1 MRTWSFYN
9 NLSRTGD
16 KFELMLLVIWNWKS
30 NGPGMVFVHGTVP
43 MLWRFSLSQYKVLR
57 CTTCYLDLHQS
68 ISQYLGWYWG
78 CIFYGQQF
86 EMPLILVN
94 LTYSY
99 MSTCFWYIGTYQSR
113 KSMCASEAVEVTL
126 QQSCKYRS
134 SILYGLVGWEIE
146 EIFWLKIFV
155 ETLIFDSMALDVS
168 YPDWKIVFT

>member
-1 MRTWSFYN
+1 MRTWS
-9 NLSRTGD
+9 SRTGD

-30 NGPGMVFVHGTVP
+30 NGPGMVFVHETVP

-57 CTTCYLDLHQS
+57 CTTCYLNLHQS
-68 ISQYLGWYWG
+68 ISQYLEWYWG

-86 EMPLILVN
+86 ELPLILVN

-99 MSTCFWYIGTYQSR
+99 MSNCFWYIGTYQSR

-146 EIFWLKIFV
+146 EVFWLKIFG